1 MEGVGADTQVETL
14 LSAVLDQVLVGAD
27 TGGFKSLGR
36 QLLVLIGD
44 KVAAERELVDGG
56 TLTAKIED
64 TDLKSG
70 GVDSVS
76 DVSGKREGNTDLG
89 VGYTAVV
96 AGLGVRLVLAVAVA
110 ASGTATHGDKS
121 GSKGQI

>member
-1 MEGVGADTQVETL
+1 MDTDPQVEGIL
-14 LSAVLDQVLVGAD
+14 ARGLGDILVGANARGFQRL
-27 TGGFKSLGR
+27 TGK
-36 QLLVLIGD
+36 LLVLVGD

-64 TDLKSG
+64 TDLKSW

-76 DVSGKREGNTDLG
+76 DVLGKREGNTDLG
-89 VGYTAVV
+89 VGYTTVV

-110 ASGTATHGDKS
+110 ASGTATHGEI
-121 GSKGQI
+121 G